1 MCYGDELGA
10 PDNLIVR
17 QIYGFQ
23 HDTVFG
29 IAARPG
35 CSGHMIIINDQ
46 HGTVNIDSTQLKDL
60 ASRVKEDGVVLVY
73 LGDAKLSTF
82 NQADIGPGAGN
93 PLNPSEIK
101 SFIVCDHGRTRYAGV
116 ADDTLYLPGIQIEQN
131 LTEEQIPVY
140 SLIMKFEKTQLYD
153 NIWR

>member
-1 MCYGDELGA
+1 MYGYNRTRILYAFGIVA
-10 PDNLIVR
+10 GILIVV
-17 QIYGFQ
+17 IGSY
-23 HDTVFG
+23 VYN
-29 IAARPG
+29 
-35 CSGHMIIINDQ
+35 SINGDK
-46 HGTVNIDSTQLKDL
+46 TRAKVLENQL
-60 ASRVKEDGVVLVY
+60 AIV
-73 LGDAKLSTF
+73 AKLSTF